1 MLYSYR
7 EWRREDPE
15 YRENM
20 RRIGRSWWMREFG
33 LRRLRIVRAF
43 HPAYRRSHDPFGI
56 LTDEAEAVHIKI
68 TLGTGW
74 DGGKPTP
81 AEEEF
86 ERLLALSDDELDA
99 EIKEQ
104 G

>member
-1 MLYSYR
+1 MMATSKV
-7 EWRREDPE
+7 
-15 YRENM
+15 
-20 RRIGRSWWMREFG
+20 WWE
-33 LRRLRIVRAF
+33 VR
-43 HPAYRRSHDPFGI
+43 HWWYNHVSGP
-56 LTDEAEAVHIKI
+56 
-68 TLGTGW
+68 LGGWW

-81 AEEEF
+81 DEEEF

>member
-1 MLYSYR
+1 MKSI
-7 EWRREDPE
+7 EDYE
-15 YRENM
+15 AHEA
-20 RRIGRSWWMREFG
+20 
-33 LRRLRIVRAF
+33 LLA
-43 HPAYRRSHDPFGI
+43 
-56 LTDEAEAVHIKI
+56 AEAVHIKI

-74 DGGKPTP
+74 DEAWRSP

>member
-1 MLYSYR
+1 M
-7 EWRREDPE
+7 
-15 YRENM
+15 M
-20 RRIGRSWWMREFG
+20 QRIQDYEAHEA
-33 LRRLRIVRAF
+33 LLA
-43 HPAYRRSHDPFGI
+43 
-56 LTDEAEAVHIKI
+56 AEAVHIKI

-81 AEEEF
+81 EEEEF

-99 EIKEQ
+99 EILLQKEREEQ

>member
-1 MLYSYR
+1 MMESV
-7 EWRREDPE
+7 EDC
-15 YRENM
+15 
-20 RRIGRSWWMREFG
+20 
-33 LRRLRIVRAF
+33 
-43 HPAYRRSHDPFGI
+43 
-56 LTDEAEAVHIKI
+56 EAHEALLAAGAVHIKM

-86 ERLLALSDDELDA
+86 ERLLRELEA
-99 EIKEQ
+99 EILLEERKEQ

>member
-1 MLYSYR
+1 MMATSKV
-7 EWRREDPE
+7 
-15 YRENM
+15 
-20 RRIGRSWWMREFG
+20 WWE
-33 LRRLRIVRAF
+33 VRHWWYNHVSGPLA
-43 HPAYRRSHDPFGI
+43 
-56 LTDEAEAVHIKI
+56 AEAVHIRI

-86 ERLLALSDDELDA
+86 ERLLALSDDELNA